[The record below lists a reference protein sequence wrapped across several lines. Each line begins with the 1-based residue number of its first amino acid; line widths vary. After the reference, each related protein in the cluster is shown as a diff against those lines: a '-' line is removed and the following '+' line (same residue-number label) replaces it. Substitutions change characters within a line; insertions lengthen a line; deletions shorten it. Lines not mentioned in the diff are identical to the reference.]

1 MDRDNELGLA
11 VFAVGVFVA
20 IFFIA
25 GLTQFTLNKLSYND
39 YIKEYAE
46 EDKSLFGTY
55 NEECKD
61 LTDNNSRTIILEVD
75 EKNMENANKA
85 VVNYASNVNGRLVSV
100 NNTTIPKSTFNSVV
114 VFGPNSSG
122 NISMGTGV
130 TTGTKISSKNQ
141 YIIAVPTKAKLA
153 DNLQER
159 LNQYLEYSK
168 MGKSIVA
175 GEEDSKEE
183 NSKQEVKT
191 QKE

>member
-11 VFAVGVFVA
+11 VFAVGVFMA

-25 GLTQFTLNKLSYND
+25 GLTSFTLNKLSYND

-141 YIIAVPTKAKLA
+141 YVIAVPTKAKLA

-183 NSKQEVKT
+183 NSK
-191 QKE
+191 